1 MHLLGLSIWL
11 AYSAVLYTNFAFESS
26 HDYYDY
32 DQDEVDALE
41 TSEPDLE
48 ERLRSAGSVDELMRL
63 IYPTYWNVLKC
74 RSKRTSTPHFTARE
88 QREHRKLSTADTRS
102 EELTFAAAF
111 FNFDIFAS
119 IQAEWRKTLCM
130 PREVCIDVGR
140 EIGATTHTF
149 YKPPCVSVY
158 RCGGCCN
165 NEEHQCMN
173 ISTSYVGK
181 TLLEITVPVTQ
192 PPKPVTISF
201 ANHTSCSCLSK
212 LDVYRQRHSI
222 IRRALPEC
230 HVANKTCPKNQI
242 WSDGFCRCLS
252 VHDTL
257 FPQYHS
263 DFFDQ
268 DFCGPHKELDE
279 DTCQCVCRRDLQ
291 ASGCGPRRHLDK
303 RTCQCACKT
312 QPSSCGPHHTFN
324 KDTCQ
329 CTCSRVCP
337 SNHPLNRTKCT
348 CECSESASKCFLK
361 GRRFQ
366 PTTCSCYR
374 LPCHVDAKKRRCEDG
389 FHFSEEVCHC
399 IPNYWRRPN

>member
-1 MHLLGLSIWL
+1 MHLLGLSVWL
-11 AYSAVLYTNFAFESS
+11 ACSAILYTNFAFESS

-32 DQDEVDALE
+32 DQDEVDAPE
-41 TSEPDLE
+41 TSQPYFE

-63 IYPTYWNVLKC
+63 LYPTYWKVQKC
-74 RSKRTSTPHFTARE
+74 RSKRTSTSRFTP
-88 QREHRKLSTADTRS
+88 REHHELTTADVRPDDP
-102 EELTFAAAF
+102 TFAAAF

-130 PREVCIDVGR
+130 PREVCIDVGK
-140 EIGATTHTF
+140 EIGSTTHTF

-173 ISTSYVGK
+173 ITTSYVGK
-181 TLLEITVPVTQ
+181 TLLEITVPVKH
-192 PPKPVTISF
+192 PPSPVTISF

-230 HVANKTCPKNQI
+230 HAVNKTCPKNQI
-242 WSDGFCRCLS
+242 WSDGYCRC

-263 DFFDQ
+263 DFVDQ
-268 DFCGPHKELDE
+268 DLCGPHKELDE

-291 ASGCGPRRHLDK
+291 TSRCGPLRHLD
-303 RTCQCACKT
+303 RGTCQCACRA
-312 QPSSCGPHHTFN
+312 QLSPCGPHHTFN

-329 CTCSRVCP
+329 CTCTRTCP
-337 SNHPLNRTKCT
+337 SSHPLNHTKCT
-348 CECSESASKCFLK
+348 CECTESTRTCFLK
-361 GRRFQ
+361 GKRFQ
-366 PTTCSCYR
+366 PATCSCYR
-374 LPCHVDAKKRRCEDG
+374 LPCLMDPKKKRRCEDG
-389 FHFSEEVCHC
+389 FHYSEEVCHC
-399 IPNYWRRPN
+399 IPNFWRRTN